1 MSGRRHGLA
10 TALSAPMLSAMPLT
24 SFDNDP
30 PPKPPVEPD
39 AGDCC
44 GEGCVPCIFDIYETA
59 LQRYRDELAQWQLR
73 HPDAADD
80 SPAQGAG
87 NR

>member
-1 MSGRRHGLA
+1 
-10 TALSAPMLSAMPLT
+10 MLSAMSLETDTPA
-24 SFDNDP
+24 FDNDP
-30 PPKPPVEPD
+30 PPTPPVEPD

-59 LQRYRDELAQWQLR
+59 LQRYRDELAQWRLR
-73 HPDAADD
+73 HPEAPGD
-80 SPAQGAG
+80 SPGQGAG